1 MESSLVIVGGGNMG
15 AALLRGVAGAIVAEP
30 DPARRAAVQS
40 MGAAVVSGVGE
51 ALRASHA
58 DAMVVLAI
66 KPQVFSEVAAEA
78 WGELGGRL
86 VLSIMAGVTLERLR
100 RELGTDRVVRSMP
113 NLPAAIGR
121 GITAIAREGGTREDR
136 QRAVALL
143 RGVGQ
148 TIEIDEGLMD
158 AFTAVAG
165 SGPAYVFHLAEAM
178 VCGAEAAGFDH
189 STATAIVR
197 RTLAGAAEMLAED
210 PREPDQLRAAVTSTG
225 GTTAAA
231 LGVLEGAGWCAA
243 TSRAILAAR
252 DRGRELGD

>member
-1 MESSLVIVGGGNMG
+1 MG

-78 WGELGGRL
+78 RGELGGRL

-136 QRAVALL
+136 QRAAALL
-143 RGVGQ
+143 RGVGE
-148 TIEIDEGLMD
+148 TIEIDETLMD

-165 SGPAYVFHLAEAM
+165 SGPAYLFHLGEAM

-252 DRGRELGD
+252 DRGRELGA